1 MLKFIRFNNFKLSY
15 RVFSTSKNQIDK
27 SEMEKLKNQYLYISN
42 IITCPINDV
51 KNLKNIIQEENEE
64 IDRLEKVSK
73 EHAFRN

>member
-1 MLKFIRFNNFKLSY
+1 MLKFIRFNNIKSY
-15 RVFSTSKNQIDK
+15 RVFSTFKNQIDK

-42 IITCPINDV
+42 IITRPINDI

-64 IDRLEKVSK
+64 IDRLETVSK